1 MSIDYEKEY
10 NSLKEEFEQ
19 SKIDNDEICKEY
31 ESTIDI
37 MTEANKK
44 LEENISKLE
53 KEKKLLEDNISK
65 LEKEKENLISK
76 NKDKITDIQDLNK
89 QIEKLKTEN
98 KKIKEEKNI
107 TKEKIITLEND
118 NDHYQ
123 NQIRQNEAL
132 IEDLNNQYESVL
144 EENITL
150 QTEFESYKQQTEE
163 CLIRKDEEI
172 KDYKNDI
179 VNKEKIIQRL
189 NDKKNMRELKQKLM
203 IPSDIIDQYQRKLTS
218 TMYQGNMKNNLEKI
232 KSNDISKEQI
242 NNSVAYFDQL
252 VTPMN
257 DTNKKYPSKFMEIYR
272 KSLREDKNMNDINN
286 IDLNKNV
293 NIDKELTLKQ
303 KSSDK
308 EIDDN
313 DNPLLKIKTLKD
325 SVIIGDF
332 GDIDN
337 IEKNNKEENED
348 EEDSTV
354 SDKKCFEDL
363 VICDER
369 DFNIIPIKK
378 LMNESQKNKDKKIAD
393 YLRNMLIRIQK
404 RKEILS
410 KNLKM
415 NNMRLE
421 KLGFIN

>member
-76 NKDKITDIQDLNK
+76 NKDKISDIQDLNK

-257 DTNKKYPSKFMEIYR
+257 DTNTKYPSKFMEIYR

-293 NIDKELTLKQ
+293 NIDKELTLKK

>member
-76 NKDKITDIQDLNK
+76 NKDKISDIQDLNK

-257 DTNKKYPSKFMEIYR
+257 DTNTKYPSKFMEIYR
-272 KSLREDKNMNDINN
+272 KSLREGKNMNDINN

>member
-257 DTNKKYPSKFMEIYR
+257 DTNTKYPSKFMEIYR

>member
-76 NKDKITDIQDLNK
+76 NKDKISDIQDLNK

-203 IPSDIIDQYQRKLTS
+203 IPSDIIAQYQRKLTS

>member
-76 NKDKITDIQDLNK
+76 NKDKISDIQDLNK

-203 IPSDIIDQYQRKLTS
+203 IPPDIIDQYQRKLTS

-257 DTNKKYPSKFMEIYR
+257 DTNTKYPSKFMEIYR

-325 SVIIGDF
+325 SVIIGDY

>member
-76 NKDKITDIQDLNK
+76 NKDKISDIQDLNK
-89 QIEKLKTEN
+89 QNEKLKTEN

-257 DTNKKYPSKFMEIYR
+257 DTNTKYPSKFMEIYR

>member
-76 NKDKITDIQDLNK
+76 NKDKISDIQDLNK

-257 DTNKKYPSKFMEIYR
+257 DTNTKYPSKFMEIYR

-348 EEDSTV
+348 EEESTV

>member
-76 NKDKITDIQDLNK
+76 NKDKISDIQDLNK

-257 DTNKKYPSKFMEIYR
+257 DTNTKYPSKFMEIYR

-325 SVIIGDF
+325 SVIIGDY

>member
-76 NKDKITDIQDLNK
+76 NKDKISDIQDLNK

-232 KSNDISKEQI
+232 KSNDISKDQI

-257 DTNKKYPSKFMEIYR
+257 DTNTKYPSKFMEIYR

-313 DNPLLKIKTLKD
+313 DNPLLKVKTLKD

>member
-76 NKDKITDIQDLNK
+76 NKDKISDIQDLNK

-257 DTNKKYPSKFMEIYR
+257 DTNTKYPSKFMEIYR

>member
-53 KEKKLLEDNISK
+53 KEK
-65 LEKEKENLISK
+65 ENLISK
-76 NKDKITDIQDLNK
+76 NKDKISDIQDLNK

-257 DTNKKYPSKFMEIYR
+257 DTNTKYPSKFMEIYR

>member
-76 NKDKITDIQDLNK
+76 NKDKISDIQDLNK

-257 DTNKKYPSKFMEIYR
+257 DTNTKYPSKFMEIYR

-325 SVIIGDF
+325 SAIIGDF

>member
-44 LEENISKLE
+44 LEESISKLE

-76 NKDKITDIQDLNK
+76 NKDKISDIQDLNK

-257 DTNKKYPSKFMEIYR
+257 DTNTKYPSKFMEIYR

-293 NIDKELTLKQ
+293 NIDKELTLKK

>member
-53 KEKKLLEDNISK
+53 KEK
-65 LEKEKENLISK
+65 ENLISK
-76 NKDKITDIQDLNK
+76 NKDKISDIQDLNK

-257 DTNKKYPSKFMEIYR
+257 DTNTKYPSKFMEIYR

-393 YLRNMLIRIQK
+393 NLRNMLIRIQK

>member
-76 NKDKITDIQDLNK
+76 NKDKISDIQDLNK

-257 DTNKKYPSKFMEIYR
+257 DTNTKYPSKFMEIYR

-337 IEKNNKEENED
+337 SEKNNKEENED

>member
-76 NKDKITDIQDLNK
+76 NKDKISDIQDLNK

-257 DTNKKYPSKFMEIYR
+257 DTNTKYPSKFMEIYR

-308 EIDDN
+308 EIDNN

>member
-76 NKDKITDIQDLNK
+76 NKDKISDIQDLNK

-232 KSNDISKEQI
+232 KSNDISKDQI

-257 DTNKKYPSKFMEIYR
+257 DTNTKYPSKFMEIYR